1 MSFSSWL
8 FHLDL
13 VCLGFWNRL
22 KTWNEFKQIRDGASI
37 DVPSAPTFA
46 KMEVETQT
54 IGGNEKVLVEVQ
66 PIGGSVNVVANFQPT
81 IEVEET

>member
-1 MSFSSWL
+1 
-8 FHLDL
+8 
-13 VCLGFWNRL
+13 
-22 KTWNEFKQIRDGASI
+22 
-37 DVPSAPTFA
+37 
-46 KMEVETQT
+46 MEVETQT